1 MTTLKFYGGVN
12 EIGGNKI
19 LLKDRDTKIFL
30 DFGMSFSLK
39 SQYYSEPF
47 LSPKDE
53 RSLLEFGLL
62 PNLPGVYK
70 FNTSKPEIDAIVLSH
85 SHMDHS
91 AYISFLKR
99 DIPVYCGETT
109 ATILKAFNEMRAGFE
124 HNIEDVEFKT
134 FRTGDVFEVG
144 SVEVEPIHVDHSIP
158 GSYGLVAHTSSGA
171 VVYTGDFRLQGTR
184 PEMSEEFVERAKD
197 AEPVAVITEHTNM
210 TNAEVSSEP
219 EVLEKISQL
228 VRQTEGL
235 VLADFAR
242 ADIDRLRSFYTAAK
256 RSGRLLAITLKQAY
270 LMKKLSGDPHL
281 QMPKLTDKNVLV
293 FQKAKKKYADWEM
306 EVLESGN
313 IVDSSNVADMQ
324 SKVVLVASFYDLESL
339 IDIEPMFGSCY
350 ILSAS
355 EPFNEEM
362 EVDFN
367 RLTNWL
373 EHYGLPQYHAHV
385 SGHIM
390 PLQLRQVL
398 QTMNPKKVF
407 PIHGTHPE
415 LFSKFMRKLNGE
427 ILVVEAGKEYTL

>member
-1 MTTLKFYGGVN
+1 
-12 EIGGNKI
+12 
-19 LLKDRDTKIFL
+19 
-30 DFGMSFSLK
+30 
-39 SQYYSEPF
+39 
-47 LSPKDE
+47 
-53 RSLLEFGLL
+53 
-62 PNLPGVYK
+62 
-70 FNTSKPEIDAIVLSH
+70 
-85 SHMDHS
+85 MDHS

-99 DIPVYCGETT
+99 EIPVYCGETT
-109 ATILKAFNEMRAGFE
+109 ATILKSFNEMRTGFE
-124 HNIEDVEFKT
+124 YDIEDIEFKT
-134 FRTGDVFEVG
+134 FRTGDVVKVG

-158 GSYGLVAHTSSGA
+158 GSYGLLVHTSSGA
-171 VVYTGDFRLQGTR
+171 VVYTGDFRVHGTK

-210 TNAEVSSEP
+210 TNAEFSSEQ
-219 EVLEKISQL
+219 EVLEKIGQL

-242 ADIDRLRSFYTAAK
+242 ADIDRLRSFFTAAK
-256 RSGRLLAITLKQAY
+256 QSGRFLAITLKQAY
-270 LMKKLSGDPHL
+270 LMKKLSEDPHL
-281 QMPKLTDKNVLV
+281 QMPKSTDKNVLV

-306 EVLESGN
+306 EVLESNN
-313 IVDSSNVADMQ
+313 IVDSSSVADMQ

-339 IDIEPMFGSCY
+339 IDIEPKSGSCY
-350 ILSAS
+350 VLSAS

-373 EHYGLPQYHAHV
+373 EHYGLPQYYAHV

-398 QTMNPKKVF
+398 QTMNPKKIF

-415 LFSKFMRKLNGE
+415 LFS
-427 ILVVEAGKEYTL
+427 